1 LASASS
7 SRRDRRRNRT
17 ARLLQRSRWQEHR
30 SLLGLEPV
38 DHVAARQSMGRI
50 WSACAHT
57 RSGRSFR
64 IHSENTRCATAV
76 RRRGRPRFPVSEI
89 SRHSG
94 CAPACAICCTG
105 RTPPVGIVQHGGS
118 AKPRTH
124 PRRRRFK
131 RRGPQTCA
139 EDLGCL
145 CSDSESWIQA
155 TLAGDIGGLHKAGA
169 GVVRVTCIITPL
181 SPWSRTGSI
190 RSSWRSRAGFV
201 NRRHYR
207 SEDRGPKMPGTASQ
221 AVDA

>member
-1 LASASS
+1 
-7 SRRDRRRNRT
+7 
-17 ARLLQRSRWQEHR
+17 
-30 SLLGLEPV
+30 
-38 DHVAARQSMGRI
+38 MGRI
-50 WSACAHT
+50 WSARAHI
-57 RSGRSFR
+57 RPGRSFH
-64 IHSENTRCATAV
+64 IHSEDTGCATGV

-94 CAPACAICCTG
+94 CAPACAIRCTG

-145 CSDSESWIQA
+145 FTSMERTHGSYALNSESWIQA

-207 SEDRGPKMPGTASQ
+207 SEDRGPKMPGAASQ